1 VSPGERPEPR
11 RLGRWL
17 IAAAC
22 VGVVASGAI
31 ALTYSPIFRARSILV
46 DGAGSLGERRLLRL
60 AGVRMGDNVFHLDTH
75 GVQRRLERDTRIE
88 HATVSRRLPSTIAI
102 SVVERIPVAV
112 VADPL
117 GTTTLLVSGDGATLG
132 PATEADR
139 LPLLA
144 RADGGPADP
153 GSLGTSAAASAAMP
167 AALRAQVETILMLA
181 DGSLRLAMRS
191 GVLVSYGPPVD
202 LPAKARSAQALLD
215 WAVEQRKALTSIDV
229 SVPGAPTAT
238 LAGGGVPV
246 V

>member
-1 VSPGERPEPR
+1 
-11 RLGRWL
+11 
-17 IAAAC
+17 
-22 VGVVASGAI
+22 
-31 ALTYSPIFRARSILV
+31 
-46 DGAGSLGERRLLRL
+46 
-60 AGVRMGDNVFHLDTH
+60 
-75 GVQRRLERDTRIE
+75 
-88 HATVSRRLPSTIAI
+88 
-102 SVVERIPVAV
+102 
-112 VADPL
+112 
-117 GTTTLLVSGDGATLG
+117 
-132 PATEADR
+132 
-139 LPLLA
+139 
-144 RADGGPADP
+144 
-153 GSLGTSAAASAAMP
+153 MP